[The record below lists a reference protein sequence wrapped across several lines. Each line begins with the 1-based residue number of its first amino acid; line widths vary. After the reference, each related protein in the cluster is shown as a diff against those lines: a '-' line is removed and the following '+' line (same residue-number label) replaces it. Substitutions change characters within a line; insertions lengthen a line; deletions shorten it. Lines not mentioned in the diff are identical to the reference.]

1 LSLHNEIKKNISKQM
16 KFLDMPEVV
25 VVNSVRAAIEAVERI
40 TEDGEGASVIKSAG
54 FLNKWSHFHV
64 FL

>member
-1 LSLHNEIKKNISKQM
+1 
-16 KFLDMPEVV
+16 MPEVV
-25 VVNSVRAAIEAVERI
+25 IVNSVRAALEAIERI
-40 TEDGEGASVIKSAG
+40 TEDGEGASVAKSTG

>member
-1 LSLHNEIKKNISKQM
+1 M

-25 VVNSVRAAIEAVERI
+25 FVNSIRAALEAVERI
-40 TEDGEGASVIKSAG
+40 TEDGEGASVIRNTG
-54 FLNKWSHFHV
+54 FLNKWSHFHI